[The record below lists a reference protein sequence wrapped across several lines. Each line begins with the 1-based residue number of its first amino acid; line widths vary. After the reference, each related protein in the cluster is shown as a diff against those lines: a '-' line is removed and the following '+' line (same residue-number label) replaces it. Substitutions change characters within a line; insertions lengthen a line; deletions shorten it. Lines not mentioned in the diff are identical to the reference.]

1 MISFQVVNLH
11 WIYTYI
17 PICYVC
23 TKKLKFTTDN
33 PIIIKLTMNISIDH
47 KSHIPL
53 HIQAELLLRELI
65 KDPAYQAGKLLP
77 NEVDLAKKL
86 AISRTTLRQALNKLV
101 YEELLVRKKG
111 YGTKVAPSK
120 ISSKSM
126 NWLSFSQE
134 MKARGIP
141 VKNYELHVSWVYPDE
156 QIANLFDIKTDKKIL
171 KLERL
176 RGGAEGA
183 FVYFISYFHPRIGLT
198 GEEDFKQPLYEMLE
212 TEHSVI
218 ANLSKEEISAITANK
233 FIAGKLEVE
242 TGSPILFRKR
252 FVYDQGDRAME
263 YNLGYYNA
271 ESFIYTVESRRN
283 H

>member
-1 MISFQVVNLH
+1 
-11 WIYTYI
+11 
-17 PICYVC
+17 
-23 TKKLKFTTDN
+23 
-33 PIIIKLTMNISIDH
+33 MNISIDH

-233 FIAGKLEVE
+233 FIASKLEVE